1 MSFITKLFPD
11 ESKKLIK
18 KLQPIVERVFS
29 HEDELKSLTDEE
41 LKSRSLALKEQV
53 QIDIAGLTGKELKET
68 EKKVLKWLKG
78 IKNPKPVLKAIGYF
92 ISDDG
97 ETKSEIS
104 QNSY

>member
-1 MSFITKLFPD
+1 MAKPTKK
-11 ESKKLIK
+11 SK
-18 KLQPIVERVFS
+18 RGDS
-29 HEDELKSLTDEE
+29 S
-41 LKSRSLALKEQV
+41 
-53 QIDIAGLTGKELKET
+53 ET

>member
-1 MSFITKLFPD
+1 MDSGFRQNDKVIQSNMAKPTKK
-11 ESKKLIK
+11 SK
-18 KLQPIVERVFS
+18 RGDS
-29 HEDELKSLTDEE
+29 S
-41 LKSRSLALKEQV
+41 
-53 QIDIAGLTGKELKET
+53 ET